1 MYRLREERL
10 KSYYITRETTKT
22 SRSTDDK
29 IITDRKPGAS
39 YHAESLDDHGFL
51 AMKTKEIRDSASP
64 TLDLKQSFHD
74 SSHSVSGQTV
84 TESRQSV
91 RSEQTMSSSQTI
103 NTTNH
108 VNNTIL
114 TSSSTH
120 ENTVPQSDNTALIP
134 YDNQQTKVVFDHSQ
148 NLQKGL
154 CSSDNYSSLNS
165 KHEIISLTNHQTD
178 TSNVESSANT
188 TQQSNR
194 VSTDLTNVK
203 TPNYKNVHSKNNV
216 SRNEDISVVSDTSNG
231 EFRKIPISQET
242 IDLSMRNITREQ
254 HVQNEETAFK
264 SNLRSTN
271 ETKTNSGDTQ
281 TNVNRS
287 IMNELQKLD
296 SYLSTEAISGSPTP
310 ASPSSYVNESCV
322 IETSNNQE
330 RESRSRQVTYD
341 QSHSKIS
348 VDVSL
353 THNAFASSLRASPE
367 RVITPSGRHSTSK
380 SSLERSSPEK
390 SPRVS
395 PEKGSTTSN
404 DLSRKFTA
412 SFQNRIS
419 NTRNSKSPSPTK
431 QRHLCVSSA
440 SEYDSDDSAATY
452 NKKILSNNTFNKVE
466 EHMSSVTQNYNV
478 IKQSKSTGH
487 TLEGSTERKIT
498 LQKSPD
504 SSPERSAF
512 SPVCGSSTKLQKNI
526 KKNIQSEACRQY
538 QVYDSPTPTK
548 KSEDKRS
555 TFKNTNL
562 VQRTSPE
569 KQNTQSYLHTENVKI
584 DDHTTVNTKQQ
595 PNVCGYSNS
604 VNHDKKSKN
613 KIEIK
618 SINQKDKVVQNL
630 RRTEQLNTRKSSSG
644 MGVAYN
650 SDAKLLASASDHQ
663 SSIIKKDTFSNTK
676 VHVSS
681 TIQKTQEVDEENQKI
696 RTSSKTDDSEEM
708 EDTKV
713 DLTSSSKPNISDLSD
728 RSDRKLKDVISSEH
742 SSPCT
747 RLTPT
752 VYTKEEIGTKIIP
765 NVPGYPS
772 STMNGKSTQV
782 TAILKP
788 SVPKS
793 DTVRSPSV
801 SPQRSRQSPVK
812 NQQFIDVT
820 EEDEVEEVDSSKIK
834 KKSSTQNQV
843 QPSEVRFTPKKLSS
857 KKRSATVNEFSNI
870 KKEKNE
876 DKPQDESVDESSS
889 SSESSSDSENDK
901 LRGSGVTIEE
911 ITDDD
916 DNKDSKILKLN
927 RQISTNDQ
935 IAKENKYP
943 VDDFDLIKEEATKK
957 PISTTNED
965 FIKQEKIIK
974 EGEIDGCLPPIE
986 DVLGISEEKA
996 ITQDFIKR
1004 ERQFADKLKEAE
1016 ATKLIQG
1023 STRQPSTKDVT
1034 DMKNYSTFTKQKK
1047 EAIPMDSNKDKKKN
1061 VSDIKNS
1068 EKQERLPKTKSLN
1081 SSVVKRE
1088 NEIIQTDNSKYIV
1101 NTQAKIT
1108 PTKQLSRGNV
1118 TEGDTKKAPIKFTI
1132 RPTVTTKNSTKDSL
1146 KKKNR
1151 ILEKT
1156 SDRSLKENNDKCLMR
1171 KLNLENKTKS
1181 ETAIMPMKQ
1190 SHLYQRRATDHIQSV
1205 CEGETKKSN
1214 KENQTIKTIKSTVL
1228 NSLAQK
1234 PLSSVDIT
1242 KTTNHAS
1249 INKTVNANKRTI
1261 SKRVPDVNT
1270 SRSSRIDNQTD
1281 KLRISVDRTRTT
1293 IDRSKTDEK
1302 KVRRTLTPRSPFDV
1316 VKPTSLSKD
1325 IERMHTIA
1333 LKTRDAPVLKSKK
1346 TSDSNV
1352 AVSKTK
1358 IKSIPTISPEVTV
1371 DSSHEIKNRNSS
1383 TTSSSLTSLSQINEI
1398 KTFDEADT
1406 CEKLVQKS
1414 DTQTESEVKESHL
1427 NVIIHL
1433 PSSSRETTPN
1443 KQIEESFCTVTDEEV
1458 MPRYADRVIEPE
1470 DVELINQTTLSRLRF
1485 ENITDLDEEDT
1496 EETVNVSVADRRNK
1510 FLENAKETTSKQTTN
1525 KIVENDV
1532 FQNREQAVYK
1542 TKKMFETIAKKQ
1554 GSSATNLPPISNR
1567 PSVFEQR
1574 RLRETIEEEGEG
1586 HNSEHKTVSRKLTE
1600 KDYEEYLREKEK
1612 NTGLIQT
1619 SIVNGDMSDLC
1630 DDEILEVKKIENSY
1644 YDRVDSSKIA
1654 TNENTEPRSTSPSKL
1669 SKETNVVTQERTRSL
1684 HKHAKRPPSPTKEV
1698 KQTQHNFTEEI
1709 EVQDNVSPMK
1719 DVKKFELPT
1728 KNVQPSSL
1736 LTETQ
1741 QRRCAS
1747 PAKDLS
1753 RPSSPTKDIRT
1764 SSPSR
1769 EMKHLQ
1775 QLFSVHEE
1783 VQYASPTKD
1792 IVRSKSPTKNI
1803 VRSVSPNKNILR
1815 PSSPVKDTINTQTS
1829 NVSKRT
1835 LSQTE
1840 TSPTDICKPQKQTR
1854 RTPSPT
1860 KCVTQPK
1867 GTKLVSSE
1875 ECGSIKLKSRD
1886 SSPIKDNNKHM
1897 RTKSNSQNFHSDEA
1911 KSCASLD
1918 RSLSIKTTFSTTSG
1932 LSFQKATSKNQ
1943 TKQSSPVREDS
1954 KSSVHR
1960 AIQRHETHDS
1970 PKQTSLKPKL
1980 IEVMDIEVKP
1990 NRQIFEHTAITN
2002 VNSFV
2007 NSFNQLPVTEKF
2019 NQNLSQTTDKSR
2031 FLVTV
2036 ETEPKR
2042 KLGKSLSSERIQFTP
2057 RVSKSPSPSKE
2068 TKTKPSRS
2076 KSPSASTE
2084 HNQKSSSILKNVAS
2098 VKQNKQILESAKK
2111 KKFFEKRISTT
2122 GSDYHNRKHFFETRS
2137 QQQLLNKNAT
2147 TVDSRCEN
2155 REQKRKVSS
2164 SEETKWQNEKKSP
2177 ERRIEK
2183 TETRKIST
2191 EKSLTDTYKLPEKM
2205 VKRNPFGVTLKK
2217 ASPITKATST
2227 KKLVATE
2234 IFEVKIEDI
2243 FDLEFLEKMVSL
2255 VKEIF

>member
-10 KSYYITRETTKT
+10 KSYYITRETTTT
-22 SRSTDDK
+22 SSSTDK
-29 IITDRKPGAS
+29 MITDRKPGAS
-39 YHAESLDDHGFL
+39 SHAESLDDHGFL

-64 TLDLKQSFHD
+64 TLDRKQSFHE

-84 TESRQSV
+84 TQSRQSI
-91 RSEQTMSSSQTI
+91 RSEQTMSSSQTS

-120 ENTVPQSDNTALIP
+120 DNTVPQFDNTALIP

-148 NLQKGL
+148 NLQKDL
-154 CSSDNYSSLNS
+154 RSSDSYSSLSS
-165 KHEIISLTNHQTD
+165 KHEIISLTNHQNN
-178 TSNVESSANT
+178 TSNVESSANI
-188 TQQSNR
+188 TQQSNY

-203 TPNYKNVHSKNNV
+203 TPNYKNVHSENNV
-216 SRNEDISVVSDTSNG
+216 SRNEDISAVSDTSKG
-231 EFRKIPISQET
+231 EFRKIPVSQET
-242 IDLSMRNITREQ
+242 IDLSARNIIREQ
-254 HVQNEETAFK
+254 HVQNEETASK
-264 SNLRSTN
+264 SNLRFTK
-271 ETKTNSGDTQ
+271 ETKTTSEDTQ
-281 TNVNRS
+281 ANVNRS

-296 SYLSTEAISGSPTP
+296 SYLSTEAVSGSPAP
-310 ASPSSYVNESCV
+310 SSPSSYVNESY
-322 IETSNNQE
+322 ITETSNNQD
-330 RESRSRQVTYD
+330 RESRSRQITYD

-419 NTRNSKSPSPTK
+419 NIRNSKSPSPTK

-452 NKKILSNNTFNKVE
+452 NKKIISNNKFSKVE
-466 EHMSSVTQNYNV
+466 EHMSSVSQDHNV
-478 IKQSKSTGH
+478 TKQSKSTEH
-487 TLEGSTERKIT
+487 TSEGSTERKINR
-498 LQKSPD
+498 QKSPD

-526 KKNIQSEACRQY
+526 KENIRSEVCRQY
-538 QVYDSPTPTK
+538 QIHDSAAPTK

-555 TFKNTNL
+555 TIKNTN
-562 VQRTSPE
+562 VVKKTSPE
-569 KQNTQSYLHTENVKI
+569 KQNTQTYTENVKI
-584 DDHTTVNTKQQ
+584 DEHTIINTKQQ
-595 PNVCGYSNS
+595 PNVCGYSNT

-618 SINQKDKVVQNL
+618 SINQKDKSVPNL
-630 RRTEQLNTRKSSSG
+630 RRTEQLITRKSSSG
-644 MGVAYN
+644 MEAHSN
-650 SDAKLLASASDHQ
+650 NDAKLSASAPNHQ
-663 SSIIKKDTFSNTK
+663 PSVIKKDTVSNIK

-681 TIQKTQEVDEENQKI
+681 TIQKTQEVDEKNQKI
-696 RTSSKTDDSEEM
+696 RTSSKIDDSEEM

-713 DLTSSSKPNISDLSD
+713 DLTSPSKPNISDFSN
-728 RSDRKLKDVISSEH
+728 RSDKKLKDVIEQ

-752 VYTKEEIGTKIIP
+752 VYTKEEVGSKIIP
-765 NVPGYPS
+765 NVSSYPT
-772 STMNGKSTQV
+772 STMNRKSTQV
-782 TAILKP
+782 TAVLKP
-788 SVPKS
+788 STTKS
-793 DTVRSPSV
+793 DSVRSPSV

-820 EEDEVEEVDSSKIK
+820 EEDEVEEVDSNKMTK
-834 KKSSTQNQV
+834 KRSSTQNQV
-843 QPSEVRFTPKKLSS
+843 QPSEVRSMPKKLSS
-857 KKRSATVNEFSNI
+857 KKRSATVNEFSTI
-870 KKEKNE
+870 KNEKNE
-876 DKPQDESVDESSS
+876 GKPQDESEDESSS

-901 LRGSGVTIEE
+901 LRGSGITIEE

-916 DNKDSKILKLN
+916 DDKKDSKILKLN
-927 RQISTNDQ
+927 RQISTNEQ
-935 IAKENKYP
+935 ITKENKYP
-943 VDDFDLIKEEATKK
+943 IDDFDLVKEEATKK
-957 PISTTNED
+957 PMSTTNED

-986 DVLGISEEKA
+986 DVLGKSEEKA

-1016 ATKLIQG
+1016 TTQIIPG

-1034 DMKNYSTFTKQKK
+1034 DMKNYSSFTKQKK
-1047 EAIPMDSNKDKKKN
+1047 ETTPTDNNKDKKKI

-1068 EKQERLPKTKSLN
+1068 EKRERLPKRKS
-1081 SSVVKRE
+1081 STPSVVKRE
-1088 NEIIQTDNSKYIV
+1088 NEVTQVDNSKYII
-1101 NTQAKIT
+1101 NAQAKIT

-1118 TEGDTKKAPIKFTI
+1118 TEVDTKKGPIKSII
-1132 RPTVTTKNSTKDSL
+1132 RPTVTTKDSTNDSC
-1146 KKKNR
+1146 KKKNK

-1156 SDRSLKENNDKCLMR
+1156 SDRSLKENNDKCIKR
-1171 KLNLENKTKS
+1171 KLDLENKTKS
-1181 ETAIMPMKQ
+1181 ETAIMPLKQ

-1205 CEGETKKSN
+1205 REGETKKSN
-1214 KENQTIKTIKSTVL
+1214 KENQTTKTNKSTGL
-1228 NSLAQK
+1228 NSFAQK
-1234 PLSSVDIT
+1234 PLSLVDIT

-1249 INKTVNANKRTI
+1249 INKTVSANQHSV
-1261 SKRVPDVNT
+1261 SKRVPDVDI

-1281 KLRISVDRTRTT
+1281 KLRTSVDRTRTT
-1293 IDRSKTDEK
+1293 IDRSKTDQK

-1316 VKPTSLSKD
+1316 VKPTSLSKG
-1325 IERMHTIA
+1325 IERIHTIA
-1333 LKTRDAPVLKSKK
+1333 LKSRDAPVLKSKK
-1346 TSDSNV
+1346 TSDSNI

-1358 IKSIPTISPEVTV
+1358 IKSIPTISTEVAV
-1371 DSSHEIKNRNSS
+1371 DSSHEIKNRKSS
-1383 TTSSSLTSLSQINEI
+1383 STSSSLASLNQINEM
-1398 KTFDEADT
+1398 KTLDEGDN
-1406 CEKLVQKS
+1406 CEKLIQKS

-1427 NVIIHL
+1427 NVIVHL

-1443 KQIEESFCTVTDEEV
+1443 KQIEEPFCTVTDEEG

-1470 DVELINQTTLSRLRF
+1470 DVELINRTTLNRLRF
-1485 ENITDLDEEDT
+1485 EKITDLDEEDT
-1496 EETVNVSVADRRNK
+1496 EGTINVSVADRRNK
-1510 FLENAKETTSKQTTN
+1510 FLENAKDTTSKQTTN

-1554 GSSATNLPPISNR
+1554 GSPITNLPPVSNR
-1567 PSVFEQR
+1567 PSIFEQR
-1574 RLRETIEEEGEG
+1574 QLRETIEEEGER
-1586 HNSEHKTVSRKLTE
+1586 HNGEHKTVSRKLTE
-1600 KDYEEYLREKEK
+1600 EDYEEYLREKDK
-1612 NTGLIQT
+1612 NTGLTQT
-1619 SIVNGDMSDLC
+1619 IVNGHMSDLC
-1630 DDEILEVKKIENSY
+1630 DDEILEVKKIEDDY
-1644 YDRVDSSKIA
+1644 YDNVDSSKIA
-1654 TNENTEPRSTSPSKL
+1654 TNEKTEPRSTSPSKP
-1669 SKETNVVTQERTRSL
+1669 SKETNIVMQERTKSSY
-1684 HKHAKRPPSPTKEV
+1684 KHARRPPSPTKEV
-1698 KQTQHNFTEEI
+1698 EQTQHNFNEEI
-1709 EVQDNVSPMK
+1709 EVQCNVSSRK
-1719 DVKKFELPT
+1719 DMKKFTLPT
-1728 KNVQPSSL
+1728 KNVQSSSL
-1736 LTETQ
+1736 LAETQ

-1769 EMKHLQ
+1769 EMKELQ
-1775 QLFSVHEE
+1775 QLFSVHQE

-1792 IVRSKSPTKNI
+1792 IVRCTSPTKNI
-1803 VRSVSPNKNILR
+1803 VRPMSPNKNIQR
-1815 PSSPVKDTINTQTS
+1815 SSSPIKDKINTQTS
-1829 NVSKRT
+1829 NVSKRIP
-1835 LSQTE
+1835 LQTE
-1840 TSPTDICKPQKQTR
+1840 TCKPQKQIR

-1860 KCVTQPK
+1860 KCATQPK
-1867 GTKLVSSE
+1867 GTKLVSSGE
-1875 ECGSIKLKSRD
+1875 YGSTKPQSRD
-1886 SSPIKDNNKHM
+1886 TSPIKDNNKYI
-1897 RTKSNSQNFHSDEA
+1897 RTKSDSQNLRSNEV
-1911 KSCASLD
+1911 KSYTPLD
-1918 RSLSIKTTFSTTSG
+1918 KSLSIKTASSTTPG
-1932 LSFQKATSKNQ
+1932 LSVAKPTSKDK

-1954 KSSVHR
+1954 RSFVHR
-1960 AIQRHETHDS
+1960 NIQRHETNDS
-1970 PKQTSLKPKL
+1970 PKQTSLKPKP
-1980 IEVMDIEVKP
+1980 IEIIDIEVKP

-2002 VNSFV
+2002 VNSFK
-2007 NSFNQLPVTEKF
+2007 QLPVTEKF
-2019 NQNLSQTTDKSR
+2019 NQKLSQTTDKSK

-2042 KLGKSLSSERIQFTP
+2042 KIGKSPSSERIPSTP
-2057 RVSKSPSPSKE
+2057 RISKSPSPSKE
-2068 TKTKPSRS
+2068 TKTKSTRS
-2076 KSPSASTE
+2076 KSPSPSAE
-2084 HNQKSSSILKNVAS
+2084 HNQRSSSVLKNVANM
-2098 VKQNKQILESAKK
+2098 KQNKQILESDKK
-2111 KKFFEKRISTT
+2111 KKIFEKRISTT

-2137 QQQLLNKNAT
+2137 QQQLLNKKVT

-2191 EKSLTDTYKLPEKM
+2191 EKSLTDVYKSPEKT
-2205 VKRNPFGVTLKK
+2205 VKKNPFGVTLKK
-2217 ASPITKATST
+2217 ASPTTKATSE
-2227 KKLVATE
+2227 KKLVASE
-2234 IFEVKIEDI
+2234 IFQVKIEDI
-2243 FDLEFLEKMVSL
+2243 FDLELLEKMVSS